1 MKKVLVIG
9 CARSG
14 YWVSLLLNDKGY
26 DVTITDK
33 DKINEKEELIN
44 KGISVY
50 DEGHPDALK
59 TIKWDFIVKNP
70 GIAYHNAFVSTFVEK
85 DIPIYAEI
93 EVASW
98 YASDFSYGAIT
109 GTNGK
114 TTITTLLYELL
125 KTKGKAYA
133 SGNIGIP
140 LSETLMKH
148 DDGKADIA
156 LEISAFQLLGCPTF
170 RPLVSVITNLTSDHL
185 DYFENIDEYFKAK
198 TLVYRNQKD
207 DDWFIKNIDDQNII
221 EYCDNVQCKVIS
233 MSIEKKADL
242 MVYDG
247 WVTLFDVPLFNI
259 ANLRLVGKHNLQ
271 NAMMAAAMAY
281 KMGVLPQA
289 IDEVIFSF
297 DAIEHRIEYV
307 TELNGVKYYNDS
319 KGTNTDSTVIALK
332 SFDTPV
338 ILLAGGYDKHTGF
351 SALYDYTDSI
361 KKLIVFGATKTELAK
376 LKDDA
381 IICMNLKE
389 ATDIAYRLANEGDIV
404 LFSPA
409 CASYDQ
415 FNNYEERGRI
425 FKQYVQDLASREGEK
440 HDI

>member
-26 DVTITDK
+26 HVTITDK

-70 GIAYHNAFVSTFVEK
+70 GIAYHNAFVSTFIEK

-98 YASDFSYGAIT
+98 YAPDFTYGAIT

-114 TTITTLLYELL
+114 TTITTLLYKFL
-125 KTKGKAYA
+125 KTKGQAYA

-140 LSETLMKH
+140 LSETLMNH

-185 DYFENIDEYFKAK
+185 DYFENIDKYFKAK

-207 DDWFIKNIDDQNII
+207 DDWFIKNIDDQNILM
-221 EYCDNVQCKVIS
+221 YCNDVKCKVIS
-233 MSIEKKADL
+233 MSVEKKADL
-242 MVYDG
+242 MIYDG
-247 WVTLFDVPLFNI
+247 WVTLFDIPLFNI

-289 IDEVIFSF
+289 IAEVISSF

-332 SFDTPV
+332 SFDIPV

-351 SALYDYTDSI
+351 SALYDHTDRI

-381 IICMNLKE
+381 IICMNLHE
-389 ATDIAYRLANEGDIV
+389 ATDIAYRLASEGDIV

-425 FKQYVQDLASREGEK
+425 FKQYVQDLVDKEGEK